1 MMEPLWTASDDSD
14 TAPQH
19 ARYAL
24 PIAPFSAISPA
35 FVARLIKGCRGD
47 GRADPFNSEKSS
59 TINALT
65 SISVAMAPPG
75 RFFCGNRRA
84 KCPS

>member
-47 GRADPFNSEKSS
+47 DVPVVSIRKNRALS
-59 TINALT
+59 TL
-65 SISVAMAPPG
+65 
-75 RFFCGNRRA
+75 
-84 KCPS
+84 